1 MTILHARIR
10 PLVLYAEPSKINGLH
25 RTRPLAT
32 VDVEGR
38 FTMRYKNEKLLQ
50 VRRKAAELD
59 IGLSIALQ
67 KILLDVF
74 QSDEKIAEDQFS
86 RGWSCGYEK
95 GFEDGRTE
103 GQEVSK

>member
-1 MTILHARIR
+1 MKGIKSIHTKKGEL
-10 PLVLYAEPSKINGLH
+10 
-25 RTRPLAT
+25 
-32 VDVEGR
+32 

-74 QSDEKIAEDQFS
+74 QSDEEIAEDQFS

-95 GFEDGRTE
+95 GFEDGRIE
-103 GQEVSK
+103 GQEELT

>member
-1 MTILHARIR
+1 
-10 PLVLYAEPSKINGLH
+10 
-25 RTRPLAT
+25 
-32 VDVEGR
+32 
-38 FTMRYKNEKLLQ
+38 MRYKNEKLLQ

-59 IGLSIALQ
+59 IGLSRALQ

-74 QSDEKIAEDQFS
+74 QSDEEIAEEQFS

-103 GQEVSK
+103 GQEVLK